1 MKVALINRKGEK
13 SEKRG
18 VYMRKA
24 TVEEKIRPILDAY
37 RANVELVEVTRD
49 KFLKVRV
56 TGTCVACHGAQER
69 IVEMMEEAY
78 KEIVCPDIK
87 GVILVPTNNVG
98 MGQLLNF
105 TRKDATK
112 RCRYAVSAR

>member
-1 MKVALINRKGEK
+1 MK
-13 SEKRG
+13 
-18 VYMRKA
+18 KA
-24 TVEEKIRPILDAY
+24 TVEERIRPILDAY

-56 TGTCVACHGAQER
+56 TGTCVTCHGAQQR

-78 KEIVCPDIK
+78 KEIVSPDIK
-87 GVILVPTNNVG
+87 GVILVQPIINPS

-112 RCRYAVSAR
+112 RCRYAVSSR